1 MFTQALEGYEKMLE
15 PQDILTYGRTLRLI
29 WDLGLVHDQL
39 NSLEEARNWYLKA
52 LSGYEKL
59 FGEQHE
65 NCQKLRANLADLH
78 RRERFDLRFFAE
90 DWELSSDISD
100 EDWSLDGHDLD
111 RSRRNR
117 LDGTGTGNA
126 PDKTTIA

>member
-1 MFTQALEGYEKMLE
+1 
-15 PQDILTYGRTLRLI
+15 
-29 WDLGLVHDQL
+29 
-39 NSLEEARNWYLKA
+39 LEEARNWYLKA

>member
-1 MFTQALEGYEKMLE
+1 
-15 PQDILTYGRTLRLI
+15 
-29 WDLGLVHDQL
+29 LVHDQL

-59 FGEQHE
+59 FGEQYE

-111 RSRRNR
+111 GSIRNR

-126 PDKTTIA
+126 PDKTAIA